1 MKWRPPASCFTQIIV
16 DQLGD
21 WILTKG
27 FGEEIRNQFLGEQL
41 AVGLFSW
48 SSVVNLILVAT
59 AGGGRTTD
67 CIFFIYTVTIR
78 LWQNIV
84 LYTHILYCAHGPCL
98 SGCIT
103 GWLY

>member
-1 MKWRPPASCFTQIIV
+1 MASPCVLLYSITV

-48 SSVVNLILVAT
+48 NSVVNLILVAT

-67 CIFFIYTVTIR
+67 RIFFIYIQ
-78 LWQNIV
+78 L
-84 LYTHILYCAHGPCL
+84 
-98 SGCIT
+98 
-103 GWLY
+103 